1 MNLPFSRL
9 SVDELAWT
17 KSSYSGTNGDC
28 LEVAQ
33 LPSESRAVRD
43 SKVLYG
49 PVLGFSAAHWAKFTA
64 GVKAGQIA

>member
-1 MNLPFSRL
+1 MNLPFSRR
-9 SVDELAWT
+9 SVDELVWT

-33 LPSESRAVRD
+33 LPCARKAIRD
-43 SKVLYG
+43 SKIPHG